1 MDRILRAVSTKTAR
15 TTAIYY
21 VSSFGLNIL
30 RYFFHLILMKFL
42 APSAYGEFLSYLS
55 LQYLLGIPMGTI
67 ATLSVKT
74 ISEFYGK
81 NDRYSLNAFFYY
93 IIRLTLPISTILA
106 LALVLLAPFLA
117 SIFKA
122 SPVAFVVLG
131 ISVLISLF
139 STVIYSYILGFQKF
153 IFQTVLGFIGMAVSL
168 FLAVILIKFGYGA
181 TGAVIAQLL
190 AGILVTLISFLKIR
204 PSIIPAVTKVK
215 KFTLDI
221 KSLTGYSLFYSIGTL
236 SLVSTDILTVRF
248 LLSPTDSGLYS
259 ALSILGRMILFG
271 LTPLIGIVLP
281 IATHRHA
288 SSGSAKSVFLKI
300 GAVLTL
306 LGLIG
311 SGLFSFFP
319 TLFIRYLS
327 GSSYISA
334 APLLPF
340 FAFSMFFFALSQ
352 FIVSYLMATGRPKAT
367 ILLIV
372 ASVAQP
378 VLFAMVGFSISH
390 VVMVNFFLHATL
402 LISLIITY
410 FRLSYP
416 D

>member
-1 MDRILRAVSTKTAR
+1 MERILKAVTTKTAR
-15 TTAIYY
+15 TTAIFY
-21 VSSFGLNIL
+21 VSSFALNIL
-30 RYFFHLILMKFL
+30 RYFFHLILMRFL

-67 ATLSVKT
+67 AILSVKT

-81 NDRYSLNAFFYY
+81 NDQYSLNAFFYY
-93 IIRLTLPISTILA
+93 IIRLTLPISTFLA
-106 LALVLLAPFLA
+106 LALVVFAPFLA
-117 SIFKA
+117 NIFKA

-131 ISVLISLF
+131 LSVLISLF
-139 STVIYSYILGFQKF
+139 STVISSYISGFQKF
-153 IFQTVLGFIGMAVSL
+153 IFQTVLGFFGVAISL
-168 FLAVILIKFGYGA
+168 LLAIIFIKFGFGA

-190 AGILVTLISFLKIR
+190 AGVLVALISFFKIK
-204 PSIIPAVTKVK
+204 SAIIPAVTKVK

-221 KSLTGYSLFYSIGTL
+221 TSLTGYSLFYSIVTL

-281 IATHRHA
+281 IATHRKA
-288 SSGSAKSVFLKI
+288 AFGSARSVFLKV
-300 GAVLTL
+300 GAVLTI

-311 SGLFSFFP
+311 AGLFSFFP
-319 TLFIRYLS
+319 TLFIQYLS
-327 GSSYISA
+327 GSSYILA

-367 ILLIV
+367 ILLIA

-378 VLFAMVGFSISH
+378 ILFFMVGFSISH

-402 LISLIITY
+402 LITLIFAY
-410 FRLSYP
+410 LRLSHP